1 MSAIQPK
8 ILTWARET
16 AGLSLD
22 DATRALGLTDA
33 RGRTGG
39 QRLEAME
46 LGEDEPTRPVLLKMA
61 KTYRRPL
68 LVFYLAEPPKTG
80 DRGQDFRT
88 LPGHEK
94 FNPELDAL
102 LRDIKARQGLI
113 RSMLEDDKAEPLEFV
128 SSATIELP
136 APKLAARMA
145 ERLNFS
151 LARYRATKTPD
162 EAFTYLRETIEAS
175 GVYVL
180 LLGNLGSHHTNIPA
194 EVFRGFALADN
205 IAPLIVINDQD
216 AKTAWSFTA
225 LHELAHLWLGQTGI
239 SGTDSENKIER
250 YCNDVAGEFLL
261 PASEVRQL
269 APVLKLS
276 VATVAEQIGPF
287 AQAHR
292 VSRAMV
298 AYKLYRAGMI
308 GKTTW
313 AALDQR
319 FKDEYLQFKQR
330 EAEKNKKAEG
340 GPNYYIV
347 RRHRV
352 GHALLGLVRRSLDEG
367 TITYTKASRVLGVKA
382 RSVEPLLSMR
392 GARQESVA
400 PLRRERSHHRQ
411 QHVLPTRRGA

>member
-113 RSMLEDDKAEPLEFV
+113 RSMLEDDKAEPVEFV

-392 GARQESVA
+392 GAR
-400 PLRRERSHHRQ
+400 
-411 QHVLPTRRGA
+411 

>member
-1 MSAIQPK
+1 MSALQPK

-22 DATRALGLTDA
+22 DATRALGLSDT
-33 RGRTGG
+33 RGRSAR

-61 KTYRRPL
+61 KTYHRPL

-88 LPGHEK
+88 VPGHKK

-113 RSMLEDDKAEPLEFV
+113 RSMLEDDKAEPIDFV
-128 SSATIELP
+128 GSVTIELL
-136 APKLAARMA
+136 APKLAAHMA

-151 LARYRATKTPD
+151 LARYRAAKTPD

-180 LLGNLGSHHTNIPA
+180 LMGNLGSHHTNIPV
-194 EVFRGFALADN
+194 EVFRGFALADDV
-205 IAPLIVINDQD
+205 APLIVINDQD
-216 AKTAWSFTA
+216 TRTAWSFTA

-239 SGTDSENKIER
+239 SGEDSENKVER

-261 PASEVRQL
+261 PPSDLRQL
-269 APVLKLS
+269 APFTKLS
-276 VATVAEQIGPF
+276 VAAVAERIGSF

-298 AYKLYRAGMI
+298 AYKLYRVGVL
-308 GKTTW
+308 GKATW

-330 EAEKNKKAEG
+330 EADKNRKADG

-392 GARQESVA
+392 GAR
-400 PLRRERSHHRQ
+400 
-411 QHVLPTRRGA
+411 

>member
-1 MSAIQPK
+1 
-8 ILTWARET
+8 
-16 AGLSLD
+16 
-22 DATRALGLTDA
+22 
-33 RGRTGG
+33 
-39 QRLEAME
+39 
-46 LGEDEPTRPVLLKMA
+46 
-61 KTYRRPL
+61 
-68 LVFYLAEPPKTG
+68 
-80 DRGQDFRT
+80 

-102 LRDIKARQGLI
+102 LRDINARQGLI

-128 SSATIELP
+128 GSATIELP
-136 APKLAARMA
+136 ATKFAAQMA

-151 LARYRATKTPD
+151 LAGYREAKTPD

-180 LLGNLGSHHTNIPA
+180 LMGNLGSHHTNIPV

-205 IAPLIVINDQD
+205 VAPLIVINDQD

-239 SGTDSENKIER
+239 SGTDDENRIER
-250 YCNDVAGEFLL
+250 YCNDVAGAVLL
-261 PASEVRQL
+261 PASEIRQL
-269 APVLKLS
+269 APVLRLS
-276 VATVAEQIGPF
+276 VPAVAEQIGSF
-287 AQAHR
+287 AQARR

-313 AALDQR
+313 AALNQR
-319 FKDEYLQFKQR
+319 FNDEYLQFKQR
-330 EAEKNKKAEG
+330 DAEKNKKAEG

-382 RSVEPLLSMR
+382 RNVEPLLSMR
-392 GARQESVA
+392 GAR
-400 PLRRERSHHRQ
+400 
-411 QHVLPTRRGA
+411 

>member
-1 MSAIQPK
+1 MSAIQPT

-33 RGRTGG
+33 RGRTGR

-46 LGEDEPTRPVLLKMA
+46 LGEDEPTRPVLLRMA

-68 LVFYLAEPPKTG
+68 LVFYLAQPPKTG

-88 LPGHEK
+88 LPGHEI

-113 RSMLEDDKAEPLEFV
+113 RSMLEDDKAEPIEFV

-136 APKLAARMA
+136 PPKLAARMA

-151 LARYRATKTPD
+151 RARFRGTKTPD

-180 LLGNLGSHHTNIPA
+180 LLGNLGSHHTNIPV

-225 LHELAHLWLGQTGI
+225 VHELAHLWLGQTGI
-239 SGTDSENKIER
+239 SGTDSENRIER

-261 PASEVRQL
+261 PGGEVRQL

-276 VATVAEQIGPF
+276 VATIAEQIGPF
-287 AQAHR
+287 AKAHR

-298 AYKLYRAGMI
+298 AYKLYRADMI

-330 EAEKNKKAEG
+330 EAAKNMKAEG
-340 GPNYYIV
+340 GPDYYIV

-352 GHALLGLVRRSLDEG
+352 GPALLGLVRRSLDEG
-367 TITYTKASRVLGVKA
+367 TITYTRASRVLGVKA

-392 GARQESVA
+392 G
-400 PLRRERSHHRQ
+400 
-411 QHVLPTRRGA
+411 TR

>member
-22 DATRALGLTDA
+22 DAARALDLSDA

-61 KTYRRPL
+61 KTYHRPL

-128 SSATIELP
+128 NSATIELP
-136 APKLAARMA
+136 APKLAVRMA

-175 GVYVL
+175 GLYVL
-180 LLGNLGSHHTNIPA
+180 LLGNLGSHHTNIPV

-216 AKTAWSFTA
+216 AKMAWSFTA

-239 SGTDSENKIER
+239 SGTEGENKIER

-261 PASEVRQL
+261 PTSEIRQL

-292 VSRAMV
+292 VSRKMV

-319 FKDEYLQFKQR
+319 FQDEYLQFKQR

-367 TITYTKASRVLGVKA
+367 TITYTKASRVLGVKP
-382 RSVEPLLSMR
+382 RSVEPLLSLR
-392 GARQESVA
+392 GAR
-400 PLRRERSHHRQ
+400 
-411 QHVLPTRRGA
+411 

>member
-1 MSAIQPK
+1 
-8 ILTWARET
+8 
-16 AGLSLD
+16 
-22 DATRALGLTDA
+22 
-33 RGRTGG
+33 
-39 QRLEAME
+39 ME
-46 LGEDEPTRPVLLKMA
+46 LPV
-61 KTYRRPL
+61 
-68 LVFYLAEPPKTG
+68 
-80 DRGQDFRT
+80 
-88 LPGHEK
+88 
-94 FNPELDAL
+94 
-102 LRDIKARQGLI
+102 
-113 RSMLEDDKAEPLEFV
+113 
-128 SSATIELP
+128 
-136 APKLAARMA
+136 PKLAARMA

-162 EAFTYLRETIEAS
+162 EAFTHLRETIEAS

-180 LLGNLGSHHTNIPA
+180 LLGNLGSHHTNIPV

-216 AKTAWSFTA
+216 AGRHGRSPHCTNSRTSGWDKPVSAGRTA
-225 LHELAHLWLGQTGI
+225 
-239 SGTDSENKIER
+239 ENQIER

-261 PASEVRQL
+261 PASELRQL

-276 VATVAEQIGPF
+276 VATIAEQIGPF

-298 AYKLYRAGMI
+298 AYKLYRTGMI

-330 EAEKNKKAEG
+330 EAENYKKAEG

-347 RRHRV
+347 RRHRM

-367 TITYTKASRVLGVKA
+367 TITYTKASRVLGVKP
-382 RSVEPLLSMR
+382 RSVEATPLDARCALREVLHLFDANVLITASNCITHSIRYLSSGSGSITKQR
-392 GARQESVA
+392 TAASNSPWKSLDEVLAGSKKGRPAPGLDDRPQGCPTLEGNGVRRNRQ
-400 PLRRERSHHRQ
+400 
-411 QHVLPTRRGA
+411 

>member
-1 MSAIQPK
+1 MSSIQPR

-33 RGRTGG
+33 RGRTGA

-46 LGEDEPTRPVLLKMA
+46 LGEDEPTRPILLKMA

-68 LVFYLAEPPKTG
+68 LVFYLTEPPKAG

-113 RSMLEDDKAEPLEFV
+113 RSMLEDDEAEPLEFV
-128 SSATIELP
+128 SSATIEFP

-145 ERLNFS
+145 ERLRFS

-180 LLGNLGSHHTNIPA
+180 LLGNLGSYHTNIPV

-225 LHELAHLWLGQTGI
+225 LHELAHLWLGQTGV

-261 PASEVRQL
+261 PAGEVRQL

-276 VATVAEQIGPF
+276 IATVSEEIGTF
-287 AQAHR
+287 AQAHH

-298 AYKLYRAGMI
+298 AYKLHRTGMI

-313 AALDQR
+313 AALDER
-319 FKDEYLQFKQR
+319 FKKEYLQFKQR

-347 RRHRV
+347 RRHHI
-352 GHALLGLVRRSLDEG
+352 GQALLGLVRRSLDEG

-392 GARQESVA
+392 GAR
-400 PLRRERSHHRQ
+400 
-411 QHVLPTRRGA
+411 

>member
-1 MSAIQPK
+1 MSSIQPR

-22 DATRALGLTDA
+22 DAARALGLTDA

-39 QRLEAME
+39 QRLEGME

-61 KTYRRPL
+61 RTYRRPL
-68 LVFYLAEPPKTG
+68 LVFYLAEPPKAG
-80 DRGQDFRT
+80 NRGQDFRT

-128 SSATIELP
+128 SSATIDFSP
-136 APKLAARMA
+136 PKLAARMA

-180 LLGNLGSHHTNIPA
+180 LLGNLGSHHTNIPV

-216 AKTAWSFTA
+216 SRAAWSFTA

-239 SGTDSENKIER
+239 SGTEGENMIER

-261 PASEVRQL
+261 PASEIRQL
-269 APVLKLS
+269 APVLKVS

-308 GKTTW
+308 GKTMW

-319 FKDEYLQFKQR
+319 FKDHYLQFKQR
-330 EAEKNKKAEG
+330 EAEKNRTTEG
-340 GPNYYIV
+340 GPNYYVV

-367 TITYTKASRVLGVKA
+367 TITYTKASRVLGVKP
-382 RSVEPLLSMR
+382 RGVEPLLSMR
-392 GARQESVA
+392 GAR
-400 PLRRERSHHRQ
+400 
-411 QHVLPTRRGA
+411 

>member
-22 DATRALGLTDA
+22 DAARALGVTDV
-33 RGRTGG
+33 RGRTGA

-46 LGEDEPTRPVLLKMA
+46 LGEYEPTRPVLLKMA

-102 LRDIKARQGLI
+102 VRDIKARQRLI
-113 RSMLEDDKAEPLEFV
+113 RSMLEDEMAEPLEFV
-128 SSATIELP
+128 GSATMELP

-151 LARYRATKTPD
+151 LARYRATNTPE
-162 EAFTYLRETIEAS
+162 EAFTYLREMIEAS

-180 LLGNLGSHHTNIPA
+180 LLGNLGSHHTNIPV

-239 SGTDSENKIER
+239 SGSDSENTIER

-261 PASEVRQL
+261 AANEVRQL
-269 APVLKLS
+269 APVSKLS
-276 VATVAEQIGPF
+276 VATIAERIGPF
-287 AQAHR
+287 AEAHR

-298 AYKLYRAGMI
+298 AYKLYRIGVI

-330 EAEKNKKAEG
+330 EAGKNKKAEG

-352 GHALLGLVRRSLDEG
+352 GPALLGLVRRSLDEG
-367 TITYTKASRVLGVKA
+367 TITYTKASRVLGVKP

-392 GARQESVA
+392 GAR
-400 PLRRERSHHRQ
+400 
-411 QHVLPTRRGA
+411 

>member
-1 MSAIQPK
+1 MSAIQPR

-16 AGLSLD
+16 TGLSLD
-22 DATRALGLTDA
+22 DAARALGLTDA

-80 DRGQDFRT
+80 NRGQDFRT

-151 LARYRATKTPD
+151 LARYRAAKTPD

-216 AKTAWSFTA
+216 ARTAWSFTA

-261 PASEVRQL
+261 PASELRQL

-319 FKDEYLQFKQR
+319 FKDEYLQFKQH
-330 EAEKNKKAEG
+330 EAEKNKNAEG

-352 GHALLGLVRRSLDEG
+352 GHALLALVRRSLDEG
-367 TITYTKASRVLGVKA
+367 TITYTKASRVLGVKP
-382 RSVEPLLSMR
+382 RSVEPLLSLR
-392 GARQESVA
+392 GAR
-400 PLRRERSHHRQ
+400 
-411 QHVLPTRRGA
+411 

>member
-8 ILTWARET
+8 VLTWARET
-16 AGLSLD
+16 AGLSLV
-22 DATRALGLTDA
+22 DAARALGLADA
-33 RGRTGG
+33 RGRTGV
-39 QRLEAME
+39 QRLEALE
-46 LGEDEPTRPVLLKMA
+46 RGEDEPTRPVLLKMA
-61 KTYRRPL
+61 RTYRRPL

-80 DRGQDFRT
+80 DRGKDFRS
-88 LPGHEK
+88 LPGGEK

-102 LRDIKARQGLI
+102 VRDIKARQGLI
-113 RSMLEDDKAEPLEFV
+113 RSMLEDEKTEALEFV
-128 SSATIELP
+128 NSATMELP
-136 APKLAARMA
+136 APTLAAQIA

-151 LARYRATKTPD
+151 LARYRAAKTAD

-180 LLGNLGSHHTNIPA
+180 LMGNLGSHHPNIPV

-205 IAPLIVINDQD
+205 VAPLIVINDQD
-216 AKTAWSFTA
+216 ARTAWSFTA

-239 SGTDSENKIER
+239 SGTDSEKKVER

-261 PASEVRQL
+261 ATSEVRQL

-276 VATVAEQIGPF
+276 VATIAEKIGAF

-292 VSRAMV
+292 VSSAMV

-313 AALDQR
+313 VALSQR
-319 FKDEYLQFKQR
+319 FKDLYLQSKQR
-330 EAEKNKKAEG
+330 ETEKNKAADG
-340 GPNYYIV
+340 GPNYYTV

-367 TITYTKASRVLGVKA
+367 TITYTKASTVLGVKP
-382 RSVEPLLSMR
+382 RSVEALLSIR
-392 GARQESVA
+392 GAR
-400 PLRRERSHHRQ
+400 
-411 QHVLPTRRGA
+411 

>member
-8 ILTWARET
+8 VLTWARET

-22 DATRALGLTDA
+22 DAARALGLTDA
-33 RGRTGG
+33 RGRTGE

-68 LVFYLAEPPKTG
+68 LVFYLAEPPKAG

-128 SSATIELP
+128 SSATMELT
-136 APKLAARMA
+136 APKLAGRMA

-151 LARYRATKTPD
+151 LARYRASKTSD

-175 GVYVL
+175 GVYIL
-180 LLGNLGSHHTNIPA
+180 LLGNLGSHHTNIPV

-205 IAPLIVINDQD
+205 TAPVIVINDQD

-261 PASEVRQL
+261 PASEVQQL
-269 APVLKLS
+269 APILKLS
-276 VATVAEQIGPF
+276 LATVAEQIGPF

-313 AALDQR
+313 AVLDQR
-319 FKDEYLQFKQR
+319 FKDEYLRFKER
-330 EAEKNKKAEG
+330 EAEKNKNAEG
-340 GPNYYIV
+340 GPNYYVV

-367 TITYTKASRVLGVKA
+367 TITYTKAGRVLGVKP

-392 GARQESVA
+392 G
-400 PLRRERSHHRQ
+400 
-411 QHVLPTRRGA
+411 TR

>member
-68 LVFYLAEPPKTG
+68 LVFYLAEPPKQG

-94 FNPELDAL
+94 FNPDLDAL

-113 RSMLEDDKAEPLEFV
+113 RSMLEDDKAEPLAFV

-151 LARYRATKTPD
+151 LARYRATKTRD

-180 LLGNLGSHHTNIPA
+180 LLGNLGSHHTNIPV

-239 SGTDSENKIER
+239 SGSDSENKIER
-250 YCNDVAGEFLL
+250 YCNDAAGEFLL
-261 PASEVRQL
+261 RASEVRQL

-276 VATVAEQIGPF
+276 VATVAEQIRPF
-287 AQAHR
+287 AQARR

-319 FKDEYLQFKQR
+319 FKDEYLRFKQR

-352 GHALLGLVRRSLDEG
+352 GRALLGLVRRSLDEG

-392 GARQESVA
+392 GAR
-400 PLRRERSHHRQ
+400 
-411 QHVLPTRRGA
+411 